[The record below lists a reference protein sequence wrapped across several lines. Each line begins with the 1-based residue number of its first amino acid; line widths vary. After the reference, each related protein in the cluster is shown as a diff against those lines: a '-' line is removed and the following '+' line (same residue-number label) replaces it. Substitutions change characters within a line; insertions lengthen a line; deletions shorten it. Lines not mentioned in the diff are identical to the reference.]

1 MAPGICTPPENYKY
15 SKVLKTSP
23 RSQWI
28 TDGGFCG
35 SMSIQTIA
43 LSHGVYISQDLL
55 RKAAAP
61 GGGHGEPGLGY
72 EILHT
77 NIGGALDKL
86 GFLHEEFDY
95 VNTPIPQ

>member
-1 MAPGICTPPENYKY
+1 
-15 SKVLKTSP
+15 
-23 RSQWI
+23 
-28 TDGGFCG
+28 
-35 SMSIQTIA
+35 MSIQTIA

-77 NIGGALDKL
+77 NIGGALDNL
-86 GFLHEEFDY
+86 GFIHEEFDY
-95 VNTPIPQ
+95 VNEPVPQQESYLNWLKKHLA